1 MRLTPHTW
9 YDYLYLNDITKKNK
23 QHDKRN

>member
-9 YDYLYLNDITKKNK
+9 YDYLHLNDITKKNK